1 MKNSGMIG
9 WLTLNRVIRRWKRDE
24 KYYTESHKSS
34 KKFMKN
40 LLKFKQ
46 IKKKII
52 KDVWTIFKSE
62 IYFAIDN
69 EILNDI
75 RTLYENVSYYKPI
88 KTKGAFNDNYIDFES
103 YSDDR
108 YQNPFL
114 EGYLEEVLPQLT

>member
-1 MKNSGMIG
+1 MKK
-9 WLTLNRVIRRWKRDE
+9 RWKILHRKSQIFKKIYE
-24 KYYTESHKSS
+24 KPIKIQTD
-34 KKFMKN
+34 
-40 LLKFKQ
+40 
-46 IKKKII
+46 KKKII
-52 KDVWTIFKSE
+52 KDVWNIFKSE

-88 KTKGAFNDNYIDFES
+88 KTKGAFNDNYIDIES